1 MAEPSSTSQ
10 TLETTSVKNV
20 KINTETMTESQNKD
34 NFRQCNICF
43 EDTKPDM
50 LVNTPCGHIFCC
62 DCFFE
67 WMKQNYTCPCC
78 RTLLIKREETQLE
91 TLRVNRAEIAVQE
104 EHIGDIQE
112 DVRNLRRLQRI
123 HKRRIKQLESSN
135 ETQMKRQIRLR
146 LMLSQTRDVR
156 DNIIDQIQDI
166 IPKNKLQRFTTSFY
180 RKLVTGDCE
189 NALKEA
195 KSLIKRA
202 ALHEWKQ
209 RNSKVMD
216 ELCAKCKT
224 GRCDTYLDRCLDE
237 LLENTNER
245 NGKRSSN
252 DIYTSTESETS
263 GTEEEKT
270 SEGGSTNQQSAA
282 RGRARRR
289 MRVPGREERVARQS
303 LSQYLDRN
311 IQQEPLHTP
320 NGTTGP
326 VGRESPGIVIPY
338 DASGNILSN
347 LMTIINNYT
356 ADNDALDEVDAISTP
371 ETVESD
377 ATSTPETV
385 ETVESDANEMEQEQS
400 IVPVPNFTFTMP
412 DSGEV
417 IEFSWNPPE
426 HNEEVFVFGASENR
440 DDNSNE

>member
-1 MAEPSSTSQ
+1 MTEPSSPSQ
-10 TLETTSVKNV
+10 TTETISVTNV
-20 KINTETMTESQNKD
+20 MINTETITESLSKD

-112 DVRNLRRLQRI
+112 DVRNLRRLQKI
-123 HKRRIKQLESSN
+123 HKRRIKQLELSN
-135 ETQMKRQIRLR
+135 ETQMKRQIGLR
-146 LMLSQTRDVR
+146 LMLSKTRDVR
-156 DNIIDQIQDI
+156 NNIIDQIQHI
-166 IPKNKLQRFTTSFY
+166 IPRNKLQRFTTSFY

-195 KSLIKRA
+195 TSLIKRA

-216 ELCAKCKT
+216 QLCAKYKT

-237 LLENTNER
+237 LLENTNGT

-263 GTEEEKT
+263 GSEEEKI
-270 SEGGSTNQQSAA
+270 SEGSSTNQQSAS

-289 MRVPGREERVARQS
+289 MRIPTQEERIARQPAG
-303 LSQYLDRN
+303 LERFLNRN
-311 IQQEPLHTP
+311 FQQEPLHTP
-320 NGTTGP
+320 SGPRGP
-326 VGRESPGIVIPY
+326 VGRVSPGIVIPY
-338 DASGNILSN
+338 DASGNVLPN
-347 LMTIINNYT
+347 LVTVINNHT
-356 ADNDALDEVDAISTP
+356 GDNDVVDEED
-371 ETVESD
+371 ET
-377 ATSTPETV
+377 
-385 ETVESDANEMEQEQS
+385 M
-400 IVPVPNFTFTMP
+400 VPTPNFTFIMP
-412 DSGEV
+412 DSGEL
-417 IEFSWNPPE
+417 IDFSWNPPVQ
-426 HNEEVFVFGASENR
+426 NEELFVFGANDNS
-440 DDNSNE
+440 DDNSAE